1 MSELVYTVED
11 KDRISEQ
18 VSVLWERDMWE
29 YGYRLI
35 AIRFDQ
41 TPRGVD
47 DEGNEYPGIAFV
59 YVGAGDFYIAWGACS
74 YGDDRVLQFTED
86 DWESWS
92 ESGQEPWTG
101 DQYEYKA
108 LMKDIYPEHP
118 EWEHRYM

>member
-11 KDRISEQ
+11 KDRIAEQ

-41 TPRGVD
+41 SPVD
-47 DEGNEYPGIAFV
+47 VEDEEYPDIAFV
-59 YVGAGDFYIAWGACS
+59 YVGAGNFYVSWGSCRRED
-74 YGDDRVLQFTED
+74 GVLQFTED
-86 DWESWS
+86 DWTYWS
-92 ESGQEPWTG
+92 ESGMEPWTG

-108 LMKDIYPEHP
+108 LMKDVYPEHP